1 MTLKLNKYT
10 INVLFF
16 ALQVAG
22 MYLSLQLLFW
32 ALNVPDG
39 VDTWKCIV
47 AGLALFACHKSMGLK
62 LNNK

>member
-1 MTLKLNKYT
+1 MTLKLNKYA

-32 ALNVPDG
+32 ALDVPDG
-39 VDTWKCIV
+39 VDEWKCIV
-47 AGLALFACHKSMGLK
+47 AGLALFVCHKFMGLK